1 MDLEEWFSFLLS
13 VIDRFTRWNV
23 GNAIRIFLVKKNQNS
38 FFYAFHKYLF
48 HGMVLKTLS
57 VSEIEGCIILGLNS
71 HRHMNG
77 FQEITDATS
86 IQCLHRKLGYEN

>member
-1 MDLEEWFSFLLS
+1 MPSISIYIMAWYF
-13 VIDRFTRWNV
+13 VI
-23 GNAIRIFLVKKNQNS
+23 I
-38 FFYAFHKYLF
+38 
-48 HGMVLKTLS
+48 S

-77 FQEITDATS
+77 FQEIADAIS